1 MTTVLSQT
9 SPRPRA
15 MLALGVSSFSFV
27 CSPGVRPARAH
38 AAAGVSM
45 GTTADFKNGL
55 TIEFEGQPWKIVEFL
70 HVTARC

>member
-1 MTTVLSQT
+1 
-9 SPRPRA
+9 
-15 MLALGVSSFSFV
+15 MLALGASSLSFV
-27 CSPGVRPARAH
+27 CSPGVRPARTH

-70 HVTARC
+70 HVTPAADTDTEP